1 MGLASSLKAYFFGF
15 MPVQLIVAMVEGA
28 MYGGWR
34 LSASDLMDQL
44 SGRLVFAAP
53 WLGPRALFVV
63 PLFVIA
69 FRFVNSKVD
78 VKRQRLSALIL
89 GPLSVA
95 GGSTITSLLLGGL
108 GIVGWIDLGDPI
120 HTCLVPVR
128 MAHCWHGLWLPKY
141 PTRRDAVTKR

>member
-34 LSASDLMDQL
+34 LSAPDLMDQL
-44 SGRLVFAAP
+44 SGWLVFAAP
-53 WLGPRALFVV
+53 WLGLSALFVV

-108 GIVGWIDLGDPI
+108 GILGWIWVIPFI
-120 HTCLVPVR
+120 LVLYPF
-128 MAHCWHGLWLPKY
+128 AWLIAGTAFGY
-141 PTRRDAVTKR
+141 LSIRREGTL